1 MSAAAIET
9 WHATARPVHPLRF
22 VEPVGSRFEEVWFD
36 GVDDMLADAR
46 ARLQRLS
53 PRAAYQAVLWGRAL
67 LVDVRPAAQRREQ
80 GDLDPRLGALVLER
94 VDLEWRLDPRSP
106 SRIEAASYELPVV
119 VVDAEGTTSSLA
131 ADSLQRLGLTAAT
144 DVVGGFAAW
153 RRQGMPVTAPV
164 AAAVSPGG
172 AARA

>member
-1 MSAAAIET
+1 MSAAAIEV
-9 WHATARPVHPLRF
+9 WHATARPSRTLRL

-53 PRAAYQAVLWGRAL
+53 PRAAYQAVLWGRVL

-80 GDLDPRLGALVLER
+80 GEIDPRLGALVLER

-153 RRQGMPVTAPV
+153 RRQGMPVRTPD
-164 AAAVSPGG
+164 G
-172 AARA
+172 ARA

>member
-9 WHATARPVHPLRF
+9 WHATPRVLTV
-22 VEPVGSRFEEVWFD
+22 VEPAGSRFEEVWFD

-67 LVDVRPAAQRREQ
+67 LVDVRPAAQRRAE
-80 GDLDPRLGALVLER
+80 GEIDPRLGAVVLER

-106 SRIEAASYELPVV
+106 SRIEQAAYDLPVIV
-119 VVDAEGTTSSLA
+119 LDAEGTTSSLA
-131 ADSLQRLGLTAAT
+131 ADSLQRLGLTEAT
-144 DVVGGFAAW
+144 DVVGGFSAW
-153 RRQGMPVTAPV
+153 RRQGMPVRRSA
-164 AAAVSPGG
+164 